1 MQSTLADYVLRALM
15 RVRIFIR
22 ICGRTCGQMSG
33 QTCGQTCVHPRARTA
48 LLAASAAFLLA
59 GCASGGGKAQ
69 DRNTLYDFGA
79 SDHAVTATGAAQAV
93 PAVPAIVVTDVTGSA
108 VFDNERMFYRLNY
121 ADPLQARAYA
131 NSGWSSTPLQMLT
144 QRFKSRLAQAGVKVL
159 SAIDASAGV
168 PLLRV
173 DLDDFTHTFDS
184 TTSSYGQ
191 LVLRAS
197 LFQGHSLVDQRTV
210 PRKIAASSADAGGGA
225 HALAQATD
233 AVAADIIGWLA
244 TQNLRQR

>member
-1 MQSTLADYVLRALM
+1 MQSTLADCVLRALM
-15 RVRIFIR
+15 RVPM
-22 ICGRTCGQMSG
+22 CVRTCSHHR
-33 QTCGQTCVHPRARTA
+33 TRTA

-59 GCASGGGKAQ
+59 GCAAAGGGKAQ
-69 DRNTLYDFGA
+69 AGNTLYDFGA
-79 SDHAVTATGAAQAV
+79 SDQTVTVTGAAQ
-93 PAVPAIVVTDVTGSA
+93 AVPAIVVTDVTGSA

-131 NSGWSSTPLQMLT
+131 NSRWGSTPLQMLT

-159 SAIDASAGV
+159 SATDASAGV

-197 LFQGHSLVDQRTV
+197 LFQGRSLVDQRTFR
-210 PRKIAASSADAGGGA
+210 RKIAASSADAGGGA

>member
-1 MQSTLADYVLRALM
+1 MHPTLADCVLRAL
-15 RVRIFIR
+15 
-22 ICGRTCGQMSG
+22 ICVRTCGR
-33 QTCGQTCVHPRARTA
+33 PRARSA
-48 LLAASAAFLLA
+48 LLAASAAIMLA
-59 GCASGGGKAQ
+59 GCAGGGGKAQ

-79 SDHAVTATGAAQAV
+79 SDHAVAATGAAQT
-93 PAVPAIVVTDVTGSA
+93 VPAIVVTDVTGNA

-121 ADPLQARAYA
+121 ADPLQSRAYA
-131 NSGWSSTPLQMLT
+131 NSRWSSTPLQMLT

-159 SAIDASAGV
+159 SATDASAGV

-197 LFQGHSLVDQRTV
+197 LFQGHSLIDQRTFR
-210 PRKIAASSADAGGGA
+210 RKIAANSVDAGGGA
-225 HALAQATD
+225 RALAQATD
-233 AVAADIIGWLA
+233 AVAADITGWLA

>member
-1 MQSTLADYVLRALM
+1 MHPTLAACVLRALDC
-15 RVRIFIR
+15 V
-22 ICGRTCGQMSG
+22 RTCVR
-33 QTCGQTCVHPRARTA
+33 TCVHHRARSA
-48 LLAASAAFLLA
+48 LLAAGGALVLA
-59 GCASGGGKAQ
+59 GCAAGGGGNAQ
-69 DRNTLYDFGA
+69 AGNTLYDFGS
-79 SDHAVTATGAAQAV
+79 SDNPVTATGAAQTV
-93 PAVPAIVVTDVTGSA
+93 PVIVVTDVTGNA

-131 NSGWSSTPLQMLT
+131 NSRWSSTPLQMLT

-159 SAIDASAGV
+159 SATDASAGV

-173 DLDDFTHTFDS
+173 DLDDFTHIFDS
-184 TTSSYGQ
+184 ATSSYGQ

-197 LFQGHSLVDQRTV
+197 LFQGHSLIDQRTFRRRIDAGSV
-210 PRKIAASSADAGGGA
+210 DAGGGA
-225 HALAQATD
+225 RALAQATD